1 MDISKYDGNIHP
13 DEWINDI
20 RKYFILRPISNSN
33 NECLKAA
40 LLSVD
45 SNISLPTGIDNYERL
60 RNALKEDISFTIFKN
75 TNKRKLQSLK
85 YIPERKGGDTSNFIS
100 NFRKL
105 CYNAEINDIKEQK
118 KYLYKSLPNNHF
130 DYISNEF
137 YKKMENVNSTNELI
151 KEFEDIILEESN
163 LIRNGSIVALKHVAT
178 EKYLNSISN
187 LCYTTGSIQQLVI
200 VGSSEPDPNSLW
212 NIQFNNEFATY
223 ADTSITLQHIK
234 SNKFLGLYYGYN
246 KDKTFYDYQLSP
258 VTEHTEVCC
267 DGTDAGWKF
276 SHSKLKNHQE
286 YLKSNDIINLS
297 IKKSYDNNGNYTQ
310 NGPDEFLRSH
320 DVQFTIGNDIF
331 QEVVCHNERLGGN
344 DEWCIELI
352 HEVNIF

>member
-1 MDISKYDGNIHP
+1 MNFSKYDGNIHP

-20 RKYFILRPISNSN
+20 QTHYSLWEVDYGKM
-33 NECLKAA
+33 
-40 LLSVD
+40 LSTA
-45 SNISLPTGIDNYERL
+45 ISLVDPTIKLPIGINDVEKL
-60 RNALKEDISFTIFKN
+60 LGALKEDVSFKIFKN
-75 TNKRKLQSLK
+75 MNKRKLQSLK

-100 NFRKL
+100 TFRKL

-151 KEFEDIILEESN
+151 NEFEDIILEESN
-163 LIRNGSIVALKHVAT
+163 LIRNKSIVALKHVAT
-178 EKYLNSISN
+178 EKYLSSISN
-187 LCYTTGSIQQLVI
+187 LCYTTGSIQQLVF

-212 NIQFNNEFATY
+212 NIKFNNEFATY
-223 ADTSITLQHIK
+223 ADISITLQHIK
-234 SNKFLGLYYGYN
+234 SNNFLGITYRGHYDENNRYVYYY
-246 KDKTFYDYQLSP
+246 KSP

-267 DGTDAGWKF
+267 NGNENNWKF
-276 SHSKLKNHQE
+276 NNSKLRNNQG

-297 IKKSYDNNGNYTQ
+297 IKKMRDIYGNYTQ
-310 NGPDEFLRSH
+310 DEPDEFLRSH
-320 DVQFTIGNDIF
+320 DVQFTIGNDTF

-352 HEVNIF
+352 HVPLA